1 MIEIFIEQEQQKN
14 YSIENNKLKE
24 QEKEIIDH
32 ILWCYTQIKNPT
44 FFDVI
49 PILWC
54 YTQIKNPQ
62 HPYEEDR
69 DNWPKVDRQKRSG
82 SEVIGGVDLR
92 LIGGLGRLVGQW
104 RRALVA
110 ATLRMSQAGSGE
122 SEIERWE
129 FERVGLRE
137 IREMRA
143 SDESDWERHGVRIK
157 EWKKMNQ
164 RLLF

>member
-1 MIEIFIEQEQQKN
+1 MCIYFWFCATEHKTRTKT
-14 YSIENNKLKE
+14 SITRKPHNKFLQAENS
-24 QEKEIIDH
+24 Q
-32 ILWCYTQIKNPT
+32 Y
-44 FFDVI
+44 I
-49 PILWC
+49 PIQIHYVHSWMLWDQMTELFIWC

-143 SDESDWERHGVRIK
+143 SDESDWERQVW
-157 EWKKMNQ
+157 E
-164 RLLF
+164 